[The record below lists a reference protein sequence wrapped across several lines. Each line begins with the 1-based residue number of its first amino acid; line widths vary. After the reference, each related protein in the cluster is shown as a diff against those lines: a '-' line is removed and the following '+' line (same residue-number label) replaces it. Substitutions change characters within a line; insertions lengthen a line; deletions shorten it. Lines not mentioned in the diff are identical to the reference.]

1 MEIENSMKLIED
13 GINGYFYS
21 HNNGYEIMYGR
32 GFSWRLRPIN
42 KGDWEEFNIDSSINI
57 FNKNQ
62 LNLYQFQTELYNTL
76 LDQAVYLTTRLE
88 NIEKQTGKSAIKE
101 RVEAW
106 KSFGQSLAKVI
117 EKTFKKKTIKL
128 L

>member
-42 KGDWEEFNIDSSINI
+42 KGNWEEFNIDSSINI

-88 NIEKQTGKSAIKE
+88 NIEKQTGKSAIEE